1 MEWYNS
7 VKFIH
12 VITIHISITLFV
24 LRFLMDDQG
33 LYVWRSKPWKVLPH
47 VNDTVLLISAIA
59 LLYVT
64 GWKIFVHFWITVK
77 VFLVVA
83 YIIMGWFAMRTSFA
97 RKYRWLAFCLAIGT
111 FALIYTFALQKFM

>member
-1 MEWYNS
+1 MEWYSS

-33 LYVWRSKPWKVLPH
+33 LHVWRSRPWKALPH
-47 VNDTVLLISAIA
+47 INDTVLLISAVS
-59 LLYVT
+59 LLFIT
-64 GWKIFVHFWITVK
+64 GWQIFVHFWITVK
-77 VFLVVA
+77 VGLVVV
-83 YIIMGWFAMRTSFA
+83 YIVLGWFAMRVSLA
-97 RKYRWLAFCLAIGT
+97 RRYRWIAFVMALGV

>member
-1 MEWYNS
+1 M
-7 VKFIH
+7 FIH
-12 VITIHISITLFV
+12 VITILISIILFD
-24 LRFLMDDQG
+24 LRFIMNDQG
-33 LYVWRSKPWKVLPH
+33 LYLCRSMSWKVIPQE
-47 VNDTVLLISAIA
+47 NDTVFLISAIA
-59 LLYVT
+59 LLYVI